1 MMSFFFQTLN
11 TWKRTVSAIL
21 FVLLTSSLVAQVHN
35 LRFEHIG
42 SEQGLTT
49 GSVLSILQDRQGFM
63 WFGTKDGLFRF
74 DGYKHDR
81 LQARPAGFDLAGK

>member
-1 MMSFFFQTLN
+1 M
-11 TWKRTVSAIL
+11 SAIL

-35 LRFEHIG
+35 LRFERIG
-42 SEQGLTT
+42 REQGLTT

-81 LQARPAGFDLAGK
+81 LQARPAGVDLAGK